1 MEAGDSVMS
10 SRMCRGVAWL
20 DVVEEMENVRHG
32 TSFWVGGRAQK
43 ALMHVRGDTNIDE
56 IMME

>member
-1 MEAGDSVMS
+1 MGAGDSVMS

-32 TSFWVGGRAQK
+32 TSLWEGTGAESTN
-43 ALMHVRGDTNIDE
+43 ACARGYKH
-56 IMME
+56 